1 MQTPQPSYTK
11 LAQTLGVPELYLKR
25 EDLSPYGSHK
35 GRSIPHMI
43 KTYIG
48 QGNRNFVISSSG
60 NAALAAIHTV
70 VEHNKNNPAKTIT
83 LKIFVGEKINP
94 TKLEHLKA
102 TGNQSPPK
110 AGQSAISISQVQ
122 NPKQMAFQMDKDGK
136 AKTLRQSND
145 DLALVGYN
153 SLATELNQIPNLNAI
168 FVPTSSGTTAQA
180 LGEWFGTHNPSV
192 QIHIVQTT
200 AVHPIA
206 KEFDKKFTKQNESVA
221 GAIVDNIA
229 HRKDKVLE
237 IIKKFNGSG
246 WIASDEE
253 INEAIKLVE
262 ENTEIEISPNSA
274 LSVAGLKK
282 ATGQGSKFSGPVA
295 CLITGA

>member
-1 MQTPQPSYTK
+1 MQTPQLNHPK
-11 LAQTLGVPELYLKR
+11 LNQALGVPELYLKR
-25 EDLSPYGSHK
+25 EDLSQYGSHK

-43 KTYIG
+43 KTYFD
-48 QGNRNFVISSSG
+48 QGIRNFVISSSG
-60 NAALAAIHTV
+60 NAALAAIHTIAK
-70 VEHNKNNPAKTIT
+70 HNKNNPSTPLS
-83 LKIFVGEKINP
+83 LKIFVGEKINQA
-94 TKLEHLKA
+94 KLENLKA
-102 TGNQSPPK
+102 VSNNL
-110 AGQSAISISQVQ
+110 SAININQVK

-145 DLALVGYN
+145 DLALIGYH
-153 SLATELNQIPNLNAI
+153 SLAEELNLIPNLEAI

-180 LGEWFGTHNPSV
+180 LGEWFATHHPSV

-206 KEFDKKFTKQNESVA
+206 KEFDKQFTKQNESVA
-221 GAIVDNIA
+221 EAIVDNIA
-229 HRKDKVLE
+229 HRKDKVME
-237 IIKKFNGSG
+237 IIKKSNGSG

-253 INEAIKLVE
+253 INEAIKIVKE
-262 ENTEIEISPNSA
+262 TTEIEISPNSA

-282 ATGQGSKFSGPVA
+282 AIKLGYKFSGSVA